1 MSEIEIPKAAFL
13 VAWDVFEPAT
23 EGDRGRDYSATVED
37 AVRAAAPLIVAAELR
52 RLADELDVR
61 REEMR
66 TEDDRTV
73 RSSGLGEGTRRI
85 RERAAELDPQGGQ

>member
-1 MSEIEIPKAAFL
+1 MKSDGFPGQ
-13 VAWDVFEPAT
+13 V
-23 EGDRGRDYSATVED
+23 
-37 AVRAAAPLIVAAELR
+37 VRAVSRRTPAFDHDCRPEIAAELR

-85 RERAAELDPQGGQ
+85 RERADELDPQGGAV